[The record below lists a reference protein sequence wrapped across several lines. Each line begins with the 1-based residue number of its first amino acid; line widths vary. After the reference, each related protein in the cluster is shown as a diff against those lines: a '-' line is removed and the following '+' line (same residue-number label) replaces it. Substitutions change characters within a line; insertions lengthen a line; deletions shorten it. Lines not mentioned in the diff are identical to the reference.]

1 MAVTP
6 HDLMKGAERI
16 SQDISET
23 GRRNVASR
31 AYYAAYHACLPI
43 AEQMGLT
50 AMPSNSKHT
59 SVIHTLS
66 ASRKDESAGL
76 YSEGNADTAQLG
88 RLRIGNRFSRRRWS
102 ERGHAWEEGTGQ
114 NPSTGKFPVNKLFF
128 HDRECNEDRG
138 GFNSC
143 YGQSL

>member
-43 AEQMGLT
+43 AERMGLT
-50 AMPSNSKHT
+50 AMPSNSKHA

-66 ASRKDESAGL
+66 ASRKTKALGYILRAMRTLRNWADYELEIDFPEEDGR
-76 YSEGNADTAQLG
+76 NAVMHGKKVLAKTQALG
-88 RLRIGNRFSRRRWS
+88 SS
-102 ERGHAWEEGTGQ
+102 
-114 NPSTGKFPVNKLFF
+114 P
-128 HDRECNEDRG
+128 
-138 GFNSC
+138 
-143 YGQSL
+143 